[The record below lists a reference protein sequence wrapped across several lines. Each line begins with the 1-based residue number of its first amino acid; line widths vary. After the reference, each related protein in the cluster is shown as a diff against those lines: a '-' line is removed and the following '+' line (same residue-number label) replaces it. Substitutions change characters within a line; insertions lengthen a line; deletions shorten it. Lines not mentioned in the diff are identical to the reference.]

1 MEGADDLS
9 ATLKLSAIIETFR
22 MGAIISKPTKVTI
35 IEPKLMKEYLEK
47 RTPKKEEKVPTV
59 KSPQEIEEPKK

>member
-9 ATLKLSAIIETFR
+9 ATLKLSAIIETLR

-35 IEPKLMKEYLEK
+35 KEPKLMKEYLEK
-47 RTPKKEEKVPTV
+47 RTPKKEEKVLTV
-59 KSPQEIEEPKK
+59 KSTQETEEPKK